1 LFALLSPQA
10 QELPLPAALKA
21 ARTAYLVNGGV
32 VDRVMGWTIRD
43 LRKWGRFELVAD
55 SEASDITIT
64 ITTTPPTV
72 VYGIPS
78 SRLIMTIT
86 ATATK
91 VPLYTLS
98 YTGGPEGELKKLK
111 EALEAES
118 K

>member
-1 LFALLSPQA
+1 
-10 QELPLPAALKA
+10 
-21 ARTAYLVNGGV
+21 
-32 VDRVMGWTIRD
+32 
-43 LRKWGRFELVAD
+43 
-55 SEASDITIT
+55 
-64 ITTTPPTV
+64 
-72 VYGIPS
+72 
-78 SRLIMTIT
+78 MTIT